1 MALLP
6 RYWLSMNKRKTKTI
20 KELWVFEYFQVC
32 IYAGIFVLF
41 YRALYLL
48 GPELGWPS
56 IETCLNCAHNI
67 IDCRIKRWNCLYISG
82 YVGQTICA
90 RLVSSASRSSILHSG
105 SFNRR
110 YYCFVRLWLLQSL
123 SSVAWLWIRMLV
135 PFKGLYKYCRCMEP
149 YNCKAMFWG
158 VCSTARILC
167 SCFKKYIH
175 VFRKKI
181 IIVAFELNVTKAE
194 SLKSTLY
201 LTILKSMTVSDWAL
215 HVNGKTKIYWN
226 NIFYIS

>member
-1 MALLP
+1 
-6 RYWLSMNKRKTKTI
+6 MNKRKTKTI

-135 PFKGLYKYCRCMEP
+135 PFKGLYKYCWCMEP
-149 YNCKAMFWG
+149 YNCKATFWG

-175 VFRKKI
+175 VFRKKNHYCGLWI
-181 IIVAFELNVTKAE
+181 KC
-194 SLKSTLY
+194 
-201 LTILKSMTVSDWAL
+201 D
-215 HVNGKTKIYWN
+215 
-226 NIFYIS
+226 